1 MAIGVEIRCGPLA
14 GHPAPGEEVGFADD
28 SPVEGSGFEPS
39 VPREKDVCKH
49 RDRRRSRAARA
60 QIGVNWRKCRTPAK
74 LARSD
79 EATGS
84 IWYLARRR
92 NGAAGEIFGRV

>member
-1 MAIGVEIRCGPLA
+1 VLTAQLDFLT
-14 GHPAPGEEVGFADD
+14 APEEVEFAMD
-28 SPVEGSGFEPS
+28 SPLEGDGFEPS
-39 VPREKDVCKH
+39 VPRQKDVCKH

-60 QIGVNWRKCRTPAK
+60 QIGGNWRKCRTPAE

-92 NGAAGEIFGRV
+92 NGAAGEIFERV